1 MPQQVLSVV
10 MAGRSGGEPMLA
22 AARAGIPDPWHA
34 SLRED
39 YLNQVQRDFL
49 SRRARCLSCTA
60 TPLANGHL
68 RIQVT
73 SMDSI
78 ATSIQR
84 MNDGLNWAQCFLLP
98 DQSVVSRLHQ

>member
-22 AARAGIPDPWHA
+22 AARAGISDPWHA

-49 SRRARCLSCTA
+49 SRARRPN
-60 TPLANGHL
+60 TP
-68 RIQVT
+68 
-73 SMDSI
+73 SI
-78 ATSIQR
+78 ALQGR
-84 MNDGLNWAQCFLLP
+84 AWARILCNRRQP
-98 DQSVVSRLHQ
+98 P